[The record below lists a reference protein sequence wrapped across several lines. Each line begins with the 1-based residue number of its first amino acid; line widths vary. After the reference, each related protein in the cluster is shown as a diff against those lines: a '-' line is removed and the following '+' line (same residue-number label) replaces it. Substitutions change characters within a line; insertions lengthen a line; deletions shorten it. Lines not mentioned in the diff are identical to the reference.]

1 MLKQVNAQKTVTVK
15 LCLITWLINQS
26 INQIHSRVTLR
37 IPPIPG
43 IPAVPEKTEEY
54 R

>member
-1 MLKQVNAQKTVTVK
+1 MIKINPLSG
-15 LCLITWLINQS
+15 LEPILLI
-26 INQIHSRVTLR
+26 RVTLR

-43 IPAVPEKTEEY
+43 ILAVPEKTEEY